1 MSKYMCLS
9 RVNIQQMDFF
19 FYAHAKLQVPQIGAL
34 YAREQILSCPGRPAK
49 IKLSWFLLKE

>member
-34 YAREQILSCPGRPAK
+34 WYAREQILSCPGRPAK
-49 IKLSWFLLKE
+49 IKLS